1 MLLFGVLQ
9 VPTINKEN
17 EQLFLIK
24 TMNCGS
30 VLSLSYV
37 SSDIY
42 RKGPL
47 FSDVE
52 TLPPS
57 KCFYLQVYAEKSNLC
72 DKIFPIFVERP
83 ASKHISMFNI
93 SRK

>member
-57 KCFYLQVYAEKSNLC
+57 KCFYLQVTRSRNTCFKSN
-72 DKIFPIFVERP
+72 KVEP
-83 ASKHISMFNI
+83 MGLNGPLGC
-93 SRK
+93 